1 MHHGIERKRQIDEIA
16 DEVVGYAAAEPA
28 VPARRVEPQQMVAV
42 SIGFAD
48 PQFAD
53 HAAIGKNVL
62 HSRGLLTLSKIL
74 LIASSHSG
82 ASP

>member
-1 MHHGIERKRQIDEIA
+1 MKSSDTPPPNRLCRL
-16 DEVVGYAAAEPA
+16 AEF
-28 VPARRVEPQQMVAV
+28 EPQQMLAV
-42 SIGFAD
+42 LIGFAD

-62 HSRGLLTLSKIL
+62 HSRGLLTLSKTL